1 MKYRVPVT
9 VMARSSY
16 TVEVEAPNERK
27 AEEAAIEQW
36 RQHTSS
42 DFQVADIDEA
52 QAEAEQIS
60 WNCEGPC
67 GKEITYE
74 EWAKGDSWCLSCVA
88 KEEAHCAEI

>member
-9 VMARSSY
+9 VIAKSSY
-16 TVEVEAPNERK
+16 VVEVEAPNERK
-27 AEEAAIEQW
+27 AEEAAIDQW
-36 RQHTSS
+36 RQHVGE

-60 WNCEGPC
+60 WSCDNCS
-67 GKEITYE
+67 KEVTYE

-88 KEEAHCAEI
+88 KEAANCAEI